1 MSDAPPVL
9 YGSVDAAISHTRSQG
24 GSRVTVSSGQASSSR
39 LGLSGREALGAGLDA
54 VFNLEAGFEVDTGAG
69 GGTRN
74 TLAWDRQSWVG
85 LAGRHGSLSFGRQY
99 RPQTRAVLVT
109 DPFDGASVAS
119 PPNTYAALSF
129 RRSDALVYE
138 SPHIG
143 HWQVLAMVAPRE
155 AGGSARPDLG
165 YALLYRAGPLR
176 AAHGWDRQARD
187 GATRSEHSLGA
198 AYELRGLT
206 LYGAWRERTE
216 GTRLDERSHWL
227 GISMPLGR
235 WTLRGVVGGARERRA
250 RQATTGLGLGFE
262 YRLSPRAD
270 LYGRHATLRNHG
282 GATAD
287 LGERPAGAAPQAL
300 ALGLRW
306 RF

>member
-1 MSDAPPVL
+1 MSEVPPVL
-9 YGSVDAAISHTRSQG
+9 YGSVDAAIGHTRSQD
-24 GSRVTVSSGQASSSR
+24 GSRITVSSGQAASSR
-39 LGLSGREALGAGLDA
+39 LGLSGRETLGAGVEA

-69 GGTRN
+69 AGARN

-85 LAGRHGSLSFGRQY
+85 LAGRYGSLSFGRQY

-138 SPHIG
+138 SPQVG
-143 HWQVLAMVAPRE
+143 HWQLLAMVAPRE
-155 AGGSARPDLG
+155 SGGSARPDLG

-176 AAHGWDRQARD
+176 AAYGWDHRAGD
-187 GATRSEHSLGA
+187 GTPRREHSLGA

-206 LYGAWRERTE
+206 LYGAWRERAE
-216 GTRLDERSHWL
+216 GTRLDERSHWI
-227 GISMPLGR
+227 GISLPLGR
-235 WTLRGVVGGARERRA
+235 VTLRGVVGGTHERRA
-250 RQATTGLGLGFE
+250 RPVTTGLGLGFE
-262 YRLSPRAD
+262 YRLSQRTD
-270 LYGRHATLRNHG
+270 LYGRYATLRNRD